1 MHVKLENNLA
11 QIYAEESGR
20 APGNGVAYLRDVVVA
35 DTDAEAFDLWRD
47 ASRFA
52 ADAWFVPFGFRR
64 GMIDPDTG
72 EMPSD
77 REMVDGGYAL
87 VGSVDTVC
95 RKLERMM
102 ATRPVVW
109 IFAWTFNALIP
120 HAKLMRSIEL
130 YQTQVLP
137 RVAAG

>member
-1 MHVKLENNLA
+1 M
-11 QIYAEESGR
+11 
-20 APGNGVAYLRDVVVA
+20 VVA
-35 DTDAEAFDLWRD
+35 DTDDEAFALWRD

-77 REMVDGGYAL
+77 REMVEDGYAL
-87 VGSVDTVC
+87 VGSVDTVR

-102 ATRPVVW
+102 ETRPVEW

-137 RVAAG
+137 GVVSG